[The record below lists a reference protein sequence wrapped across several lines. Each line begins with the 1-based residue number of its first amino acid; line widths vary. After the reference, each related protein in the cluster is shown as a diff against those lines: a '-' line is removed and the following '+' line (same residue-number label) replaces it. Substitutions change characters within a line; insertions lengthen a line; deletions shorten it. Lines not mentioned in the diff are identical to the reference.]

1 MSKPTSSLKNTLD
14 TSFNKTDVTLHK
26 EELLHDE
33 YFQIKRVTLSHPSYS
48 GKTIGPFTREIF
60 ERGHAVICLPYD
72 PVRDEVVLIE
82 QFRPGPYVHGSDKCW
97 LIETVAGIID
107 EGETAENVA
116 IRETQEESGCKIT
129 KLYDAGFYYPTSGA
143 STESMK
149 CFVGMCDTSNVGGL
163 HGLEE
168 ESEDI
173 RAFAYPFKDALAAC
187 QAGEFQN
194 MSLVV
199 MLQWLALNKSKLF

>member
-1 MSKPTSSLKNTLD
+1 MSQSENSSKSKLSA
-14 TSFNKTDVTLHK
+14 SFNRTDVTLHN

-33 YFQIKRVTLSHPSYS
+33 YFQIKRVTLSHPSYT
-48 GKTIGPFTREIF
+48 GETIGPFTREIF

-72 PVRDEVVLIE
+72 PNRDEVVLIE
-82 QFRPGPYVHGSDKCW
+82 QFRPGPFVHGNDKCW
-97 LIETVAGIID
+97 LIESVAGII
-107 EGETAENVA
+107 EAGETAEDVA
-116 IRETQEESGCKIT
+116 IRETQEEAGCEIT
-129 KLYDAGFYYPTSGA
+129 QLFDAGFYYPTSGA
-143 STESMK
+143 STESMQ
-149 CFVGMCDTSNVGGL
+149 CFVGLCDTSNVGGV

-173 RAFAYPFKDALAAC
+173 RAFSYPFKEALAAC
-187 QAGEFQN
+187 QAGKFQN

>member
-1 MSKPTSSLKNTLD
+1 MTQSNSPLKSKLD
-14 TSFNKTDVTLHK
+14 ASFNKNDVILHK

-33 YFQIKRVTLSHPSYS
+33 YFQIKRVTLSHPTYS

-82 QFRPGPYVHGSDKCW
+82 QFRPGPFVHGNDRCW
-97 LIETVAGIID
+97 LIESVAGIIED
-107 EGETAENVA
+107 GETAEEVA
-116 IRETQEESGCKIT
+116 IRETLEEAGCEIT

-149 CFVGMCDTSNVGGL
+149 CFVGLCDTSDVGGL

-173 RAFAYPFKDALAAC
+173 RAFSYPFEAALDAC